1 MHDGE
6 EFGSPLSERAPRART
21 HTHTHTPIPPL
32 PYVAYQF
39 VSTDLN
45 FPSIKFLSEPCSVL
59 N

>member
-1 MHDGE
+1 MCMMVRNLVAH
-6 EFGSPLSERAPRART
+6 LARARART
-21 HTHTHTPIPPL
+21 HTHIPPL